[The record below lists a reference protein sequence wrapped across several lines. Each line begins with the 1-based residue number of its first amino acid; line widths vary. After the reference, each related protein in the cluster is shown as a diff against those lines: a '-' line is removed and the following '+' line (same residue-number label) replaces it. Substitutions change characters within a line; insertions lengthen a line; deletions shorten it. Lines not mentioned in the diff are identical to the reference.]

1 LQICSNVFLKLFAH
15 IISADICEICGQKN
29 KKSMQKHIAIIGA
42 GVAGLAAAVRL
53 GAAGH
58 KVTVVEA
65 NDYVGGKLTAKMI
78 GKYRFD
84 LGPSVFTMPHL
95 IEELTKI
102 SKQDSKF
109 EYLNLDKICD
119 YFYEDGTTLIAYT
132 DKEKFATEVQ
142 NKLGETKESVY
153 EQLKFSATAYELTSD
168 LFMNQSLHKL
178 SNFLNFK
185 TTKAILNIGKL
196 KLNKTM
202 NEVNSDRF
210 KNKKTVQ
217 LFNRFA
223 TYNGS
228 NPFQAPAL
236 INIIAHLEHNIGAF
250 APKGGMHD
258 ITMHLYNLSLK
269 LGVEYKMNTR
279 VLQVKTEN
287 DTAKGVITSNGE
299 INADI
304 IVSDVDIKHL
314 YTKLLDKKYYPTK
327 ILEQEKSLSALIF
340 YWGIKKEF
348 KELGLHN
355 ILFSDDGEAEFK
367 CVFGEN
373 KPYHNP
379 TTYINITSKV
389 TPSDS
394 PEGCENWFV
403 MVNVPHNASGEPV
416 TYIAEMR
423 KYIVAKINRI
433 LKTDI
438 ESYIE
443 VEDVLDP
450 YLIEQR
456 TSSSGGSLY
465 GNSSNNKYAAFLRHA
480 NNSSKIK
487 NLYFC
492 GGSVHPGG
500 GIPLGL
506 LSAKIVSEMISEKK

>member
-1 LQICSNVFLKLFAH
+1 MR
-15 IISADICEICGQKN
+15 KN
-29 KKSMQKHIAIIGA
+29 IVIIGS
-42 GVAGLAAAVRL
+42 GVAGLGAAVRL
-53 GAAGH
+53 GAAGY

-65 NDYVGGKLTAKMI
+65 NDYVGGKLTAKNI
-78 GKYRFD
+78 GRYRFD

-102 SKQDSKF
+102 SKQDLKF
-109 EYLNLDKICD
+109 EYLTLDKICN
-119 YFYEDGTTLIAYT
+119 YFYEDGTTLTAYP
-132 DKEKFATEVQ
+132 DKEKFALEVQ

-153 EQLKFSATAYELTSD
+153 EQLKYSATAYELIGD

-178 SNFLNFK
+178 SNFLNIK
-185 TTKAILNIGKL
+185 TAKAVLNIGKL

-202 NEVNSDRF
+202 NDVNSARF
-210 KNKKTVQ
+210 KNPKTIQ

-228 NPFQAPAL
+228 NPYQAPAI

-279 VLQVKTEN
+279 VTQVITEN
-287 DTAKGVITSNGE
+287 DTAKGVLTSNGE
-299 INADI
+299 IKADI
-304 IVSDVDIKHL
+304 VVSDADIKHV
-314 YTKLLDKKYYPTK
+314 YTKLIDKKYYPTK

-355 ILFSDDGEAEFK
+355 ILFSENGEAEFNSYFK
-367 CVFGEN
+367 EK

-379 TTYINITSKV
+379 SIYINITSKV
-389 TPSDS
+389 TPTDA
-394 PEGCENWFV
+394 PDGFENWFV
-403 MVNVPHNASGEPV
+403 MINVPHNTSGEPV
-416 TYIAEMR
+416 DYVQEMR
-423 KYIVAKINRI
+423 KQIVDKINRV

-438 ESYIE
+438 EQYIE
-443 VEDVLDP
+443 IEEVLDP

-480 NNSSKIK
+480 NSSSQIK
-487 NLYFC
+487 NMYFC

-506 LSAKIVSEMISEKK
+506 LSAKIVSEMIAEKH

>member
-1 LQICSNVFLKLFAH
+1 M
-15 IISADICEICGQKN
+15 QKN
-29 KKSMQKHIAIIGA
+29 IVIIGS
-42 GVAGLAAAVRL
+42 GVAGLASAIRL

-65 NDYVGGKLTAKMI
+65 NDYVGGKLTAKKI
-78 GKYRFD
+78 GRYRFD

-95 IEELTKI
+95 IEELTVI
-102 SKQDSKF
+102 SKQELKF
-109 EYLNLDKICD
+109 EYLTLDKICN
-119 YFYEDGTTLIAYT
+119 YFYEDGTTLSAYP
-132 DKEKFATEVQ
+132 DKEKFATEIH

-153 EQLKFSATAYELTSD
+153 EQLKYSATAYELIGE
-168 LFMNQSLHKL
+168 LFMEQSLHKL
-178 SNFLNFK
+178 SNFLNLK
-185 TTKAILNIGKL
+185 TAKAILNIGKL

-202 NEVNSDRF
+202 NEVNKARF

-258 ITMHLYNLSLK
+258 ITMHLYNLSVK

-279 VLQVKTEN
+279 VIKVITEN
-287 DTAKGVITSNGE
+287 DLVNNVLTSGGE
-299 INADI
+299 IKADI
-304 IVSDVDIKHL
+304 VVSGADIKHV

-327 ILEQEKSLSALIF
+327 ILEQEKSLSGLIF
-340 YWGIKKEF
+340 YWGVKKEF
-348 KELGLHN
+348 QELSLHN
-355 ILFSDDGEAEFK
+355 ILFSENSEAEFNSFFK
-367 CVFGEN
+367 D
-373 KPYHNP
+373 KTPYHDP
-379 TTYINITSKV
+379 TIYINITSKV
-389 TPSDS
+389 TPTDA
-394 PEGCENWFV
+394 PKGCENWFV
-403 MVNVPHNASGEPV
+403 MINVPHNASGEPIHYV
-416 TYIAEMR
+416 KEMR
-423 KYIVAKINRI
+423 KQIVAKINRV

-438 ESYIE
+438 EQYIE
-443 VEDVLDP
+443 IEDVLEP

-487 NLYFC
+487 NMYFC

-506 LSAKIVSEMISEKK
+506 LSAKIVSEMIAEKS

>member
-1 LQICSNVFLKLFAH
+1 
-15 IISADICEICGQKN
+15 
-29 KKSMQKHIAIIGA
+29 MQKHIVIIGS

-53 GAAGH
+53 GAAGF

-102 SKQDSKF
+102 SKQDLKF
-109 EYLNLDKICD
+109 EYLVLDKICN
-119 YFYEDGTTLIAYT
+119 YFYEDGTTLSAYP
-132 DKEKFATEVQ
+132 DKEKFATEVH

-153 EQLKFSATAYELTSD
+153 EQLKFSATAYDLIGE
-168 LFMNQSLHKL
+168 LFMEQSLHQL
-178 SNFLNFK
+178 SNFLNLK
-185 TTKAILNIGKL
+185 TAKAILNIGKL
-196 KLNKTM
+196 KMSKTM
-202 NEVNSDRF
+202 NEVNSARF

-228 NPFQAPAL
+228 NPYQAPAL
-236 INIIAHLEHNIGAF
+236 INIISHLEHNIGAF

-279 VLQVKTEN
+279 VLQIQTEN
-287 DTAKGVITSNGE
+287 DIVTGVNTSNGE
-299 INADI
+299 IKADI
-304 IVSDVDIKHL
+304 VVSDADIKHV

-327 ILEQEKSLSALIF
+327 LLAQEKSLSALIF

-348 KELGLHN
+348 KELSLHN
-355 ILFSDDGEAEFK
+355 ILFSENGEAEFN
-367 CVFGEN
+367 CVFGEQ
-373 KPYHNP
+373 KPYHDP
-379 TTYINITSKV
+379 STYINITSKV
-389 TPSDS
+389 TPSDAPS
-394 PEGCENWFV
+394 GCENWFV
-403 MVNVPHNASGEPV
+403 MINVPHNTSGEPIKYV
-416 TYIAEMR
+416 AEMR
-423 KYIVAKINRI
+423 KLIIAKINRV

-438 ESYIE
+438 EQYIE
-443 VEDVLDP
+443 IEEHLDP

-487 NLYFC
+487 NMYFC

-506 LSAKIVSEMISEKK
+506 LSAKIVSEMIAEKR

>member
-1 LQICSNVFLKLFAH
+1 MR
-15 IISADICEICGQKN
+15 KN
-29 KKSMQKHIAIIGA
+29 IVIIGS
-42 GVAGLAAAVRL
+42 GVAGLGAAVRL

-65 NDYVGGKLTAKMI
+65 NDYVGGKLTAKNI
-78 GKYRFD
+78 GRFRFD

-102 SKQDSKF
+102 SKQDLKF
-109 EYLNLDKICD
+109 EYLTLDKICN
-119 YFYEDGTTLIAYT
+119 YFYEDGTTLTAYP
-132 DKEKFATEVQ
+132 DKEKFALEVQ

-153 EQLKFSATAYELTSD
+153 EQLKYSATAYELISD

-178 SNFLNFK
+178 SNFLNIK
-185 TTKAILNIGKL
+185 TAKAILNIGKL

-202 NEVNSDRF
+202 NDVNSARF
-210 KNKKTVQ
+210 KNPKTIQ

-228 NPFQAPAL
+228 NPYQAPAI

-279 VLQVKTEN
+279 VTQVITEN
-287 DTAKGVITSNGE
+287 DTAKAVLTSNGE
-299 INADI
+299 IKADI
-304 IVSDVDIKHL
+304 VVSDADIKHV
-314 YTKLLDKKYYPTK
+314 YTKLIDKKYYPTK

-355 ILFSDDGEAEFK
+355 ILFSENGEAEFNSYFK
-367 CVFGEN
+367 EK

-379 TTYINITSKV
+379 SIYINITSKV
-389 TPSDS
+389 TPTDA
-394 PEGCENWFV
+394 PYGFENWFV
-403 MVNVPHNASGEPV
+403 MINVPHNTSGEPV
-416 TYIAEMR
+416 DYVQEMR
-423 KYIVAKINRI
+423 KQIVDKINRV

-438 ESYIE
+438 EQYIE
-443 VEDVLDP
+443 IEEVLDP

-480 NNSSKIK
+480 NSSSQIK
-487 NLYFC
+487 NMYFC

-506 LSAKIVSEMISEKK
+506 LSAKIVSELINE

>member
-1 LQICSNVFLKLFAH
+1 M
-15 IISADICEICGQKN
+15 QKN
-29 KKSMQKHIAIIGA
+29 IVIIGS
-42 GVAGLAAAVRL
+42 GVAGLASAIRL

-65 NDYVGGKLTAKMI
+65 NDYVGGKLTAKKI
-78 GKYRFD
+78 GRYRFD

-95 IEELTKI
+95 IEELTVI
-102 SKQDSKF
+102 SKQELKF
-109 EYLNLDKICD
+109 EYLTLDKICN
-119 YFYEDGTTLIAYT
+119 YFYEDGTTLSAYP
-132 DKEKFATEVQ
+132 DKEKFATEIH

-153 EQLKFSATAYELTSD
+153 EQLKYSATAYELIGE
-168 LFMNQSLHKL
+168 LFMEQSLHKL
-178 SNFLNFK
+178 SNFLNLK
-185 TTKAILNIGKL
+185 TAKAILNIGKL

-202 NEVNSDRF
+202 NEVNKARF

-258 ITMHLYNLSLK
+258 ITMHLYNLSVK

-279 VLQVKTEN
+279 VIKVITEN
-287 DTAKGVITSNGE
+287 DLVNNVLTSSGE
-299 INADI
+299 IKADI
-304 IVSDVDIKHL
+304 VVSGADIKHV

-327 ILEQEKSLSALIF
+327 ILEQEKSLSGLIF
-340 YWGIKKEF
+340 YWGVKKEF
-348 KELGLHN
+348 QELSLHN
-355 ILFSDDGEAEFK
+355 ILFSENSEAEFNSFFK
-367 CVFGEN
+367 D
-373 KPYHNP
+373 KTPYHDP
-379 TTYINITSKV
+379 TIYINITSKV
-389 TPSDS
+389 TPTDA
-394 PEGCENWFV
+394 PEGCENWFI
-403 MVNVPHNASGEPV
+403 MINVPHNASGEPIHYV
-416 TYIAEMR
+416 KEMR
-423 KYIVAKINRI
+423 KQIVAKINRV

-438 ESYIE
+438 EQYIE
-443 VEDVLDP
+443 IEDVLEP

-487 NLYFC
+487 NMYFC

-506 LSAKIVSEMISEKK
+506 LSAKIVSEMIAEKS

>member
-1 LQICSNVFLKLFAH
+1 M
-15 IISADICEICGQKN
+15 QKN
-29 KKSMQKHIAIIGA
+29 IVIIGS
-42 GVAGLAAAVRL
+42 GVAGLASAIRL

-65 NDYVGGKLTAKMI
+65 NDYVGGKLTAKNI
-78 GKYRFD
+78 GRYRFD
-84 LGPSVFTMPHL
+84 LGPSVFTLPNL
-95 IEELTKI
+95 IEELTLI
-102 SKQDSKF
+102 SKQELKF
-109 EYLNLDKICD
+109 EYLTLDKICN
-119 YFYEDGTTLIAYT
+119 YFYEDGTTLSAYP
-132 DKEKFATEVQ
+132 DKEKFATEIH

-153 EQLKFSATAYELTSD
+153 EQLKYSATAYELIGE
-168 LFMNQSLHKL
+168 LFMEQSLHKL
-178 SNFLNFK
+178 SNFLNLK
-185 TTKAILNIGKL
+185 TAKAILNIGKL

-202 NEVNSDRF
+202 NEVNKARF

-258 ITMHLYNLSLK
+258 ITMHLYNLSVK

-279 VLQVKTEN
+279 VIKVITEN
-287 DTAKGVITSNGE
+287 DLVNNVLTSSGE
-299 INADI
+299 IKADI
-304 IVSDVDIKHL
+304 VVSGADIKHV

-327 ILEQEKSLSALIF
+327 ILEQEKSLSGLIF
-340 YWGIKKEF
+340 YWGVKKEF
-348 KELGLHN
+348 QELSLHN
-355 ILFSDDGEAEFK
+355 ILFSENSEAEFNSFFK
-367 CVFGEN
+367 D
-373 KPYHNP
+373 KTPYHDP
-379 TTYINITSKV
+379 TIYINITSKV
-389 TPSDS
+389 TPTDA

-403 MVNVPHNASGEPV
+403 MINVPHNASGEPIHYV
-416 TYIAEMR
+416 KEMR
-423 KYIVAKINRI
+423 KQIVAKINRV

-438 ESYIE
+438 EQYIE
-443 VEDVLDP
+443 IEDVLDP

-487 NLYFC
+487 NMYFC

-506 LSAKIVSEMISEKK
+506 LSAKIVSEMIAEKS

>member
-1 LQICSNVFLKLFAH
+1 M
-15 IISADICEICGQKN
+15 QKN
-29 KKSMQKHIAIIGA
+29 IVIIGS
-42 GVAGLAAAVRL
+42 GVAGLASAIRL

-65 NDYVGGKLTAKMI
+65 NDYVGGKLTAKNI
-78 GKYRFD
+78 GRYRFD

-95 IEELTKI
+95 IEELTVI
-102 SKQDSKF
+102 SKQELKF
-109 EYLNLDKICD
+109 EYLTLDKICN
-119 YFYEDGTTLIAYT
+119 YFYEDGTTLSAYP
-132 DKEKFATEVQ
+132 DKEKFATEVHH
-142 NKLGETKESVY
+142 KLGETKESVY
-153 EQLKFSATAYELTSD
+153 EQLKYSATAYELIGE
-168 LFMNQSLHKL
+168 LFMEQSLHKL
-178 SNFLNFK
+178 SNFLNLK
-185 TTKAILNIGKL
+185 TAKALLNIRKL

-202 NEVNSDRF
+202 NEVNDARF

-228 NPFQAPAL
+228 NPFKAPAL

-258 ITMHLYNLSLK
+258 ITMHLYNLSVK

-279 VLQVKTEN
+279 VIKVITEN
-287 DTAKGVITSNGE
+287 DLVNNVLTSGGE
-299 INADI
+299 IKADI
-304 IVSDVDIKHL
+304 VVSGADIKHV

-327 ILEQEKSLSALIF
+327 ILEQEKSLSGLIF
-340 YWGIKKEF
+340 YWGVKKEF
-348 KELGLHN
+348 QELSLHN
-355 ILFSDDGEAEFK
+355 ILFSENSEAEFNSFFK
-367 CVFGEN
+367 D
-373 KPYHNP
+373 KTPYHDP
-379 TTYINITSKV
+379 TIYINITSKV
-389 TPSDS
+389 TPTDA
-394 PEGCENWFV
+394 PKGCENWFV
-403 MVNVPHNASGEPV
+403 MINVPHNASGEPIH
-416 TYIAEMR
+416 YFKEMR
-423 KYIVAKINRI
+423 KQIVAKINRV

-438 ESYIE
+438 EQYIE
-443 VEDVLDP
+443 IEDVLDP

-487 NLYFC
+487 NMYFC

-506 LSAKIVSEMISEKK
+506 LSAKIVSEMIAEKS

>member
-1 LQICSNVFLKLFAH
+1 M
-15 IISADICEICGQKN
+15 QKN
-29 KKSMQKHIAIIGA
+29 IVIIGS
-42 GVAGLAAAVRL
+42 GVAGLASAIRL

-65 NDYVGGKLTAKMI
+65 NDYVGGKLTAKNI
-78 GKYRFD
+78 GRYRFD
-84 LGPSVFTMPHL
+84 MGPSVFTMPHL
-95 IEELTKI
+95 IEELTVI
-102 SKQDSKF
+102 SKQELKF
-109 EYLNLDKICD
+109 EYLTLDKICN
-119 YFYEDGTTLIAYT
+119 YFYEDGTTLSAYP
-132 DKEKFATEVQ
+132 DKEKFATEVH

-153 EQLKFSATAYELTSD
+153 EQLKYSATAYELIGE
-168 LFMNQSLHKL
+168 LFMEQSLHKL
-178 SNFLNFK
+178 SNFLNLK
-185 TTKAILNIGKL
+185 TAKALLNIRKL

-202 NEVNSDRF
+202 NEANNARF

-228 NPFQAPAL
+228 NPFKAPAL

-258 ITMHLYNLSLK
+258 ITMHLYNLSVK

-279 VLQVKTEN
+279 VIKVITEN
-287 DTAKGVITSNGE
+287 DLVNNVLTSSGE
-299 INADI
+299 IKADI
-304 IVSDVDIKHL
+304 VVSGADIKHV

-327 ILEQEKSLSALIF
+327 ILEQEKSLSGLIF
-340 YWGIKKEF
+340 YWGVKKEF
-348 KELGLHN
+348 QELSLHN
-355 ILFSDDGEAEFK
+355 ILFSENSEAEFNSFFK
-367 CVFGEN
+367 D
-373 KPYHNP
+373 KTPYHDP
-379 TTYINITSKV
+379 TIYINITSKV
-389 TPSDS
+389 TPTDA

-403 MVNVPHNASGEPV
+403 MINVPHNASGEPIHYV
-416 TYIAEMR
+416 KEMR
-423 KYIVAKINRI
+423 KQIVAKINRV

-438 ESYIE
+438 EQYIE
-443 VEDVLDP
+443 IEDVLDP

-480 NNSSKIK
+480 NSSSKIK
-487 NLYFC
+487 NMYFC

-506 LSAKIVSEMISEKK
+506 LSAKIVSEMIAEKS

>member
-1 LQICSNVFLKLFAH
+1 
-15 IISADICEICGQKN
+15 
-29 KKSMQKHIAIIGA
+29 MQKHIVIIGS

-78 GKYRFD
+78 GRYRFD

-95 IEELTKI
+95 IEELTKV
-102 SKQDSKF
+102 SKQKDLKF
-109 EYLNLDKICD
+109 EYLTLDKICN
-119 YFYEDGTTLIAYT
+119 YFYEDGTRLSAYP

-142 NKLGETKESVY
+142 NTLGETKESVY
-153 EQLKFSATAYELTSD
+153 EQLKYSATAYDLIGE
-168 LFMNQSLHKL
+168 LFMEQSLHQL
-178 SNFLNFK
+178 SNFLNLK
-185 TTKAILNIGKL
+185 TAKAIINIGKL

-202 NEVNSDRF
+202 NEVNSTRF

-228 NPFQAPAL
+228 SPFTAPAL
-236 INIIAHLEHNIGAF
+236 INIISHLEHNIGAF

-279 VLQVKTEN
+279 VTQIITEN
-287 DTAKGVITSNGE
+287 DIAVGVKTSNGD
-299 INADI
+299 IKADM
-304 IVSDVDIKHL
+304 IVSDADIKHV

-348 KELGLHN
+348 KELSLHN
-355 ILFSDDGEAEFK
+355 MLFSNESEGEFNSFFK
-367 CVFGEN
+367 TK
-373 KPYHNP
+373 KPFHDP
-379 TTYINITSKV
+379 SVYINITSKV
-389 TPSDS
+389 TPTDA

-403 MVNVPHNASGEPV
+403 MVNVSHNESGAPI
-416 TYIAEMR
+416 TYVEEMR
-423 KYIVAKINRI
+423 KNIVSKINRI
-433 LKTDI
+433 LKIDI
-438 ESYIE
+438 EQYIE
-443 VEDVLDP
+443 IEEHLDP

-480 NNSSKIK
+480 NASSRIK
-487 NLYFC
+487 NMYFC

-506 LSAKIVSEMISEKK
+506 LSAKIVSEMIAEKQ

>member
-1 LQICSNVFLKLFAH
+1 MR
-15 IISADICEICGQKN
+15 KN
-29 KKSMQKHIAIIGA
+29 IVIIGS
-42 GVAGLAAAVRL
+42 GVAGLGAAVRL
-53 GAAGH
+53 AAAGY

-65 NDYVGGKLTAKMI
+65 NDYVGGKLTAKNI
-78 GKYRFD
+78 GRFRFD

-102 SKQDSKF
+102 SKQDLKF
-109 EYLNLDKICD
+109 EYLTLDKICN
-119 YFYEDGTTLIAYT
+119 YFYEDGTTLTAYP
-132 DKEKFATEVQ
+132 DKEKFALEVQ

-153 EQLKFSATAYELTSD
+153 EQLKYSATAYELISD

-178 SNFLNFK
+178 SNFLNIK
-185 TTKAILNIGKL
+185 TAKAVLNIGKL

-202 NEVNSDRF
+202 NDVNSARF
-210 KNKKTVQ
+210 KNPKTIQ

-228 NPFQAPAL
+228 NPYQAPAI

-279 VLQVKTEN
+279 VTQVITEN
-287 DTAKGVITSNGE
+287 DTAKGVLTSNGE
-299 INADI
+299 IKADI
-304 IVSDVDIKHL
+304 VVSDADIKHV
-314 YTKLLDKKYYPTK
+314 YTKLIDKKYYPTK

-355 ILFSDDGEAEFK
+355 ILFSENGEAEFNSYFK
-367 CVFGEN
+367 EK

-379 TTYINITSKV
+379 SIYINITSKV
-389 TPSDS
+389 TPTDA
-394 PEGCENWFV
+394 PDGFENWFV
-403 MVNVPHNASGEPV
+403 MINVPHNTSGEPV
-416 TYIAEMR
+416 DYVQEMR
-423 KYIVAKINRI
+423 KQIVDKINRV

-438 ESYIE
+438 EQYIE
-443 VEDVLDP
+443 IEEVLDP

-480 NNSSKIK
+480 NSSSQIK
-487 NLYFC
+487 NMYFC

-506 LSAKIVSEMISEKK
+506 LSAKIVSEMIAEKH

>member
-1 LQICSNVFLKLFAH
+1 
-15 IISADICEICGQKN
+15 
-29 KKSMQKHIAIIGA
+29 MQKHIVIIGS
-42 GVAGLAAAVRL
+42 GVAGLASAVRL
-53 GAAGH
+53 GAAGY

-78 GKYRFD
+78 GRYRFD

-102 SKQDSKF
+102 SKQDLKF
-109 EYLNLDKICD
+109 EYLNLDKICN
-119 YFYEDGTTLIAYT
+119 YFYEDGTTLSAYP

-153 EQLKFSATAYELTSD
+153 EQLKYSATAYELTGE
-168 LFMNQSLHKL
+168 LFMEQSLHKL
-178 SNFLNFK
+178 SNFLNLK
-185 TTKAILNIGKL
+185 TAKAILNIGKL

-202 NEVNSDRF
+202 NDVNSARF
-210 KNKKTVQ
+210 KNPKTVQ

-228 NPFQAPAL
+228 NPYQAPAI
-236 INIIAHLEHNIGAF
+236 INIISHLEHNIGAF

-258 ITMHLYNLSLK
+258 ITMHLYNLSIK
-269 LGVEYKMNTR
+269 LDVEYKLNTR
-279 VLQVKTEN
+279 VTQIKTEN
-287 DTAKGVITSNGE
+287 DIAVGVETNNGF
-299 INADI
+299 IKADI
-304 IVSDVDIKHL
+304 VVSDSDIKHV

-327 ILEQEKSLSALIF
+327 ILAQEKSLSALIF

-348 KELGLHN
+348 KELSLHN
-355 ILFSDDGEAEFK
+355 ILFSDDGQKEFN
-367 CVFGEN
+367 CVFGDK

-379 TTYINITSKV
+379 STYINITSKV
-389 TPSDS
+389 TPTDA
-394 PEGCENWFV
+394 PDGCENWFV
-403 MVNVPHNASGEPV
+403 MINVPHNTSGQPIEYV
-416 TYIAEMR
+416 QEMR
-423 KYIVAKINRI
+423 KYIVAKINRV

-438 ESYIE
+438 EQYIE
-443 VEDVLDP
+443 VEEVLDP

-456 TSSSGGSLY
+456 TSSAGGSLY

-487 NLYFC
+487 NMYFV

-500 GIPLGL
+500 GIPLGI
-506 LSAKIVSEMISEKK
+506 LSAKIVSEMIAEKN

>member
-1 LQICSNVFLKLFAH
+1 
-15 IISADICEICGQKN
+15 
-29 KKSMQKHIAIIGA
+29 MQKHIVIIGS
-42 GVAGLAAAVRL
+42 GVAGLSAAVRL

-78 GKYRFD
+78 GRYRFD

-102 SKQDSKF
+102 SKQDTKF
-109 EYLNLDKICD
+109 EYLTLDKICN
-119 YFYEDGTTLIAYT
+119 YFYEDGTTLSAYP

-153 EQLKFSATAYELTSD
+153 EQLKYSATAYELTGE
-168 LFMNQSLHKL
+168 LFMEQSLHKL
-178 SNFLNFK
+178 SNFLNIK
-185 TTKAILNIGKL
+185 TAKAILNIGKL

-202 NEVNSDRF
+202 NDVNSARF
-210 KNKKTVQ
+210 KNPKTVQ

-228 NPFQAPAL
+228 NPYQAPAI
-236 INIIAHLEHNIGAF
+236 INIISHLEHNIGAF

-269 LGVEYKMNTR
+269 LGVEYKLNTR
-279 VLQVKTEN
+279 VTQIITKN
-287 DTAKGVITSNGE
+287 DVAVGVQTPNGE
-299 INADI
+299 ITADI
-304 IVSDVDIKHL
+304 VISDSDIKHV
-314 YTKLLDKKYYPTK
+314 YTKLLDKKYYPAK
-327 ILEQEKSLSALIF
+327 ILAQEKSLSALIF

-348 KELGLHN
+348 KELSLHN
-355 ILFSDDGEAEFK
+355 ILFSDDGQKEFN
-367 CVFGEN
+367 CVFGDK

-379 TTYINITSKV
+379 STYINITSKV
-389 TPSDS
+389 TPTDA

-403 MVNVPHNASGEPV
+403 MINVPHNTSGQPIEYV
-416 TYIAEMR
+416 QEMR
-423 KYIVAKINRI
+423 KHIVAKINRV

-438 ESYIE
+438 EQYIE
-443 VEDVLDP
+443 VEEVLDP

-456 TSSSGGSLY
+456 TSSAGGSLY

-487 NLYFC
+487 NMYFV

-500 GIPLGL
+500 GIPLGM
-506 LSAKIVSEMISEKK
+506 LSAKIVSEMIDEKK

>member
-1 LQICSNVFLKLFAH
+1 M
-15 IISADICEICGQKN
+15 QKN
-29 KKSMQKHIAIIGA
+29 IVIIGS
-42 GVAGLAAAVRL
+42 GVAGLASAIRL

-65 NDYVGGKLTAKMI
+65 NDYVGGKLTAKNI
-78 GKYRFD
+78 GRYRFD
-84 LGPSVFTMPHL
+84 MGPSVFTMPHL
-95 IEELTKI
+95 IEELTLI
-102 SKQDSKF
+102 SKQELKF
-109 EYLNLDKICD
+109 EYLTLDKICN
-119 YFYEDGTTLIAYT
+119 YFYEDGTTLSAYP
-132 DKEKFATEVQ
+132 DKEKFATEVH

-153 EQLKFSATAYELTSD
+153 EQLKYSATAYELIGE
-168 LFMNQSLHKL
+168 LFMEQSLHKL
-178 SNFLNFK
+178 SNFLNLK
-185 TTKAILNIGKL
+185 TAKALLNIRKL

-202 NEVNSDRF
+202 NEANDARF

-258 ITMHLYNLSLK
+258 ITMHLYNLSVK

-279 VLQVKTEN
+279 VIKVITEN
-287 DTAKGVITSNGE
+287 DLVNNVLTSGGE
-299 INADI
+299 IKADI
-304 IVSDVDIKHL
+304 VVSGADIKHV

-327 ILEQEKSLSALIF
+327 ILEQEKSLSGLIF
-340 YWGIKKEF
+340 YWGVKKEF
-348 KELGLHN
+348 QELSLHN
-355 ILFSDDGEAEFK
+355 ILFSENSEAEFTS
-367 CVFGEN
+367 VFKN
-373 KPYHNP
+373 KTPYNDP
-379 TTYINITSKV
+379 TIYINITSKV
-389 TPSDS
+389 TPTDA

-403 MVNVPHNASGEPV
+403 MINVPHNASGEPIHYV
-416 TYIAEMR
+416 KEMR
-423 KYIVAKINRI
+423 KQIVAKINRV

-438 ESYIE
+438 EQYIE
-443 VEDVLDP
+443 IEDVLDP

-487 NLYFC
+487 NMYFC

-506 LSAKIVSEMISEKK
+506 LSAKIVSEMIAEKS

>member
-1 LQICSNVFLKLFAH
+1 M
-15 IISADICEICGQKN
+15 QKN
-29 KKSMQKHIAIIGA
+29 IVIIGS
-42 GVAGLAAAVRL
+42 GVAGLASAIRL

-65 NDYVGGKLTAKMI
+65 NDYVGGKLTAKKI
-78 GKYRFD
+78 GRYRFD

-95 IEELTKI
+95 IEELTVI
-102 SKQDSKF
+102 SKQELKF
-109 EYLNLDKICD
+109 EYLTLDKICN
-119 YFYEDGTTLIAYT
+119 YFYEDGTTLSAYP
-132 DKEKFATEVQ
+132 DKEKFATEIH

-153 EQLKFSATAYELTSD
+153 EQLKYSATAYELIGE
-168 LFMNQSLHKL
+168 LFMEQSLHKL
-178 SNFLNFK
+178 SNFLNLK
-185 TTKAILNIGKL
+185 TAKAILNIGKL

-202 NEVNSDRF
+202 NEVNKARF

-228 NPFQAPAL
+228 TPFQAPAL

-258 ITMHLYNLSLK
+258 ITMHLYNLSVK

-279 VLQVKTEN
+279 VIKVITEN
-287 DTAKGVITSNGE
+287 DLVNNVLTSGGE
-299 INADI
+299 IKADI
-304 IVSDVDIKHL
+304 VVSGADIKHV

-327 ILEQEKSLSALIF
+327 ILEQEKSLSGLIF
-340 YWGIKKEF
+340 YWGVKKEF
-348 KELGLHN
+348 QELSLHN
-355 ILFSDDGEAEFK
+355 ILFSENSEAEFNSFFK
-367 CVFGEN
+367 D
-373 KPYHNP
+373 KTPYHDP
-379 TTYINITSKV
+379 TIYINITSKV
-389 TPSDS
+389 TPTDA
-394 PEGCENWFV
+394 PKGCENWFV
-403 MVNVPHNASGEPV
+403 MINVPHNASGEPIHYV
-416 TYIAEMR
+416 KEMR
-423 KYIVAKINRI
+423 KQIVAKINRV

-438 ESYIE
+438 EQYIE
-443 VEDVLDP
+443 IEDVLEP

-487 NLYFC
+487 NMYFC

-506 LSAKIVSEMISEKK
+506 LSAKIVSEMIAEKS

>member
-1 LQICSNVFLKLFAH
+1 MR
-15 IISADICEICGQKN
+15 KN
-29 KKSMQKHIAIIGA
+29 IVIIGS
-42 GVAGLAAAVRL
+42 GVAGLGAAVRL

-65 NDYVGGKLTAKMI
+65 NDYVGGKLTAKNI
-78 GKYRFD
+78 GRFRFD

-102 SKQDSKF
+102 SKQDLKF
-109 EYLNLDKICD
+109 EYLTLDKICN
-119 YFYEDGTTLIAYT
+119 YFYEDGTTLTAYP
-132 DKEKFATEVQ
+132 DKEKFALEVQ

-153 EQLKFSATAYELTSD
+153 EQLKYSATAYELIGD

-178 SNFLNFK
+178 SNFLNIK
-185 TTKAILNIGKL
+185 TAKAVLNIGKL

-202 NEVNSDRF
+202 NDVNSARF
-210 KNKKTVQ
+210 KNPKTIQ

-228 NPFQAPAL
+228 NPYQAPAI

-279 VLQVKTEN
+279 VTQVITEN
-287 DTAKGVITSNGE
+287 DTAKGVLTSNGE
-299 INADI
+299 IKADI
-304 IVSDVDIKHL
+304 VVSDADIKHV
-314 YTKLLDKKYYPTK
+314 YTKLIDKKYYPTK

-355 ILFSDDGEAEFK
+355 ILFSENGEAEFNSYFK
-367 CVFGEN
+367 EK

-379 TTYINITSKV
+379 SIYINITSKV
-389 TPSDS
+389 TPTDA
-394 PEGCENWFV
+394 PDGFENWFV
-403 MVNVPHNASGEPV
+403 MINVPHNTSGEPV
-416 TYIAEMR
+416 DYVQEMR
-423 KYIVAKINRI
+423 KQIVDKINRV

-438 ESYIE
+438 EQYIE
-443 VEDVLDP
+443 IEEVLDP

-480 NNSSKIK
+480 NSSSQIK
-487 NLYFC
+487 NMYFC

-506 LSAKIVSEMISEKK
+506 LSAKIVSEMIAEKH